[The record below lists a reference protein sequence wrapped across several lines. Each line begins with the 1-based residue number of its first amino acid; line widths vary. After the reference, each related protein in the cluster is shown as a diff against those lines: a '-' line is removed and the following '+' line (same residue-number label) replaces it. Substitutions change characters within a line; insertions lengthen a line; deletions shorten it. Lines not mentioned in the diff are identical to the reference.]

1 MDTAWFQ
8 NNADRCLRRIDNR
21 VRAMNVISPP
31 IRLLAVEAQGLL
43 SRLDQV
49 KPLALLDSSVPAA
62 QISFQAQFLIE
73 NHLKPGRRVLR
84 QEIDKFLIWLDSNP
98 GVSAAM
104 AQRRYT
110 LLRLRFN
117 AILSKFD
124 IFADAVTQRSE
135 HDTGIWLAGLDVL
148 AKDAMTLSGYFT
160 PPPVICYLDRGAGA
174 AIRRARTRLP
184 GGGQNPVAIIRI
196 PRERMIGSGIASSL
210 VHEVGHQAA
219 ACLDLVDS
227 LRNVLKQKIAVEP
240 NSHWQYWNR
249 WISEIIADFWSVAR
263 IGIGSTL
270 GLMGVVSLPKAFVF
284 RVNMDDPH
292 PIPWIRVM
300 LSCEMGKILYPHRQW
315 QQLSD
320 IWEAYYPLS
329 GLEYGKKA
337 LFRELVSG
345 MTQFVRL
352 LANHKLIR
360 LKGATLRTVLYSES
374 YRPGRLMGSFE
385 NWQRSPVDMYKVPP
399 AMAFAVLGQ
408 AKWQGRISARQE
420 AELICKLFKNW
431 ALRNVPH

>member
-160 PPPVICYLDRGAGA
+160 PRLLFVIWIVVRVQQFAGPEHGFLVADR
-174 AIRRARTRLP
+174 IRLP
-184 GGGQNPVAIIRI
+184 
-196 PRERMIGSGIASSL
+196 
-210 VHEVGHQAA
+210 
-219 ACLDLVDS
+219 
-227 LRNVLKQKIAVEP
+227 
-240 NSHWQYWNR
+240 
-249 WISEIIADFWSVAR
+249 
-263 IGIGSTL
+263 
-270 GLMGVVSLPKAFVF
+270 
-284 RVNMDDPH
+284 
-292 PIPWIRVM
+292 
-300 LSCEMGKILYPHRQW
+300 
-315 QQLSD
+315 
-320 IWEAYYPLS
+320 
-329 GLEYGKKA
+329 
-337 LFRELVSG
+337 
-345 MTQFVRL
+345 
-352 LANHKLIR
+352 
-360 LKGATLRTVLYSES
+360 
-374 YRPGRLMGSFE
+374 
-385 NWQRSPVDMYKVPP
+385 
-399 AMAFAVLGQ
+399 
-408 AKWQGRISARQE
+408 
-420 AELICKLFKNW
+420 
-431 ALRNVPH
+431 